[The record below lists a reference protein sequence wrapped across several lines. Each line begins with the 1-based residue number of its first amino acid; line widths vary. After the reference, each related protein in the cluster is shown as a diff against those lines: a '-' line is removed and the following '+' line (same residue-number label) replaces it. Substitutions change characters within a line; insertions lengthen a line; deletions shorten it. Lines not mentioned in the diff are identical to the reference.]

1 MKIGF
6 IGTGNMGGALAKAVS
21 TGIIK
26 KEMVISDKDLARAD
40 LLAKKIG
47 VQASYNTEIAKNAKY
62 IVLGV
67 KPQFMAECLSEI
79 KNDLATR
86 VKMEDRFIL
95 VTMAAGMKMETIQEL
110 AGGNYPVI
118 RIMPNL
124 AAAVGKAVIMMAK
137 NDLVIDTE
145 AEDFKKM
152 FSAAGLVD
160 EIDES
165 LIDAGMAISGCGPAY
180 VFMAIEALA
189 DGGVRCGLPR
199 DKALLYAKKTIEG
212 SAAYALDSDKHPEA
226 LKDAVCSPAG
236 TTIEGV
242 AVLEQ
247 MGYRSALMEAVQA
260 AYDKS
265 VDLGKGK

>member
-1 MKIGF
+1 
-6 IGTGNMGGALAKAVS
+6 MGGALAKAVS
-21 TGIIK
+21 TSIMK
-26 KEMVISDKDLARAD
+26 KEIVISDKDLKKAD
-40 LLAKKIG
+40 FLAKQIG
-47 VQASYNTEIAKNAKY
+47 VEASYNTEIAKNAKF

-67 KPQFMAECLSEI
+67 KPQFMASCLEEI
-79 KNDLATR
+79 KPDLASR
-86 VKMEDRFIL
+86 AKLEDRFVL
-95 VTMAAGMKMETIQEL
+95 VTMAAGVKMETIQEY
-110 AGGNYPVI
+110 AGGKYPVI

-137 NDLVIDTE
+137 NELVTDAE
-145 AEDFKKM
+145 AEDFKKY
-152 FSAAGLVD
+152 FSAAGIVD
-160 EIDES
+160 EIDER

-180 VFMAIEALA
+180 IFMAIEALA

-212 SAAYALDSDKHPEA
+212 SAAYALASEKHPEE

-260 AYDKS
+260 AYEKS
-265 VDLGKGK
+265 AELGKK

>member
-26 KEMVISDKDLARAD
+26 KEMVISDKDISKAD
-40 LLAKKIG
+40 ALAKQIG

-67 KPQFMAECLSEI
+67 KPQFMADCLSEI
-79 KNDLATR
+79 KADLATR
-86 VKMEDRFIL
+86 AKLEDRFVL
-95 VTMAAGMKMETIQEL
+95 VTMAAGVKMEKIQEM